1 MRASELG
8 YRLQLNP
15 NLNLQPTLQ
24 WIFDPSGREEAVP
37 GILTT
42 SVQISLAV
50 RRPEAI
56 ACSRARWSSST

>member
-1 MRASELG
+1 MG

-24 WIFDPSGREEAVP
+24 WIFDPSGREEPTP

-42 SVQISLAV
+42 SVQISL
-50 RRPEAI
+50 
-56 ACSRARWSSST
+56 SL